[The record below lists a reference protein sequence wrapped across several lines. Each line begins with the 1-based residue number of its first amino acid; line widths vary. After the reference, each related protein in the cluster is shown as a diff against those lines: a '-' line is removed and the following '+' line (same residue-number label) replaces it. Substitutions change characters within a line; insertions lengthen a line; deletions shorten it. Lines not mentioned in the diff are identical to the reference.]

1 MFVLFVCLFVC
12 LFVYLFSVGG
22 PGQCG
27 HCVLLSKHG
36 VQRPPDEVLG
46 HRVGQ
51 HEGDKPAGQA
61 VRLDPLREAIKMEKI
76 KN

>member
-12 LFVYLFSVGG
+12 LFSVGG

-46 HRVGQ
+46 HWVGQ

-61 VRLDPLREAIKMEKI
+61 V
-76 KN
+76 